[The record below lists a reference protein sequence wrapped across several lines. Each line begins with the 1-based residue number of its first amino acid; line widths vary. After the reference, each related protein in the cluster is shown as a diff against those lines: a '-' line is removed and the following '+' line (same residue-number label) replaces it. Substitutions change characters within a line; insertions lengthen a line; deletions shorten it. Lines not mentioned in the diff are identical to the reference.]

1 MFVANLHLFIEKHII
16 PPSILHLSLY
26 KYCQKCHFNCNK
38 SILYLN
44 KNKRIYFVLQSVYII
59 FASIF
64 NNKTTVESNDFN
76 LLNKINYPDDLRKL
90 KEEQLPQLCK
100 ELRDDIL
107 KELSVNPGHMASS
120 MGAIELTVA
129 LHYVFNTPEDRLVWD
144 VGHQAYGHKILTG
157 RKDRF
162 YTNRKLHGIMPFPS
176 PLESEYDSFV
186 CGHASNSISAAL
198 GMAVAA
204 KKTGNGKRH
213 VVAIIGDGAMSGG
226 LAFEGLNNVSTT
238 PNDMLIILNDNNMS
252 IDRSVGGLKQALLKL
267 NTNETYNNVRFKLSK
282 WLNAK
287 GYLDEDRRKG
297 IIRLNNALKSA
308 ISHQQ
313 NIFEG
318 LNIRYFGPFDGHNVI
333 ELVRVLRQ
341 LKDMKGPKLL
351 HLHTIKGH
359 GYAPAEKAAT
369 IWHAPGK
376 FNINTGERITDDETD
391 IPPKYQTVFGETL
404 LELAKANPNII
415 GVTPAMP
422 TGCSMNILMKAMPDR
437 AFDVGIAEGHAVT
450 FSAGMAK
457 EGLQPFCNIYSSFA
471 QRAYDNIIH
480 DVAILRLPV
489 VLCLDRAGLVGEDGA
504 THHGAFD
511 IAALRPIPNL
521 TIASPMNEH
530 ELRNLMYTAQLK
542 DKGPFVIRYPR
553 GHGVLTDWRNK
564 FEEIE
569 VGTGRKLKDG
579 DTMAVMS
586 VGPIGNN
593 VAKAIENV
601 EKECDGITVAHYDM
615 RFIKPL
621 DEKLLTEAA
630 SKFKY
635 IITVEDGVR
644 KGGFGSAVLE
654 WLSDNNYTTH
664 VTRLG
669 LPDKFVEQGTVSEL
683 QHITGID
690 TDSIAATIKS
700 IAGSIS

>member
-1 MFVANLHLFIEKHII
+1 MEAAKSEFN
-16 PPSILHLSLY
+16 ILNS
-26 KYCQKCHFNCNK
+26 
-38 SILYLN
+38 
-44 KNKRIYFVLQSVYII
+44 
-59 FASIF
+59 
-64 NNKTTVESNDFN
+64 
-76 LLNKINYPDDLRKL
+76 INYPADLRKL
-90 KEEQLPQLCK
+90 DVGQLPELCR

-120 MGAIELTVA
+120 MGTIELTVA
-129 LHYVFNTPEDRLVWD
+129 LHYVYNTPEDRLVWD

-162 YTNRKLHGIMPFPS
+162 CTNRKLHGLMPFPS

-198 GMAVAA
+198 GMAVAD
-204 KKTGNGKRH
+204 KRTGHPERH

-238 PNDMLIILNDNNMS
+238 PNDMLIVLNDNNMS
-252 IDRSVGGLKQALLKL
+252 IDRSVGGMKQALLRL
-267 NTNETYNNVRFKLSK
+267 NTNETYNRLRFKASR
-282 WLNAK
+282 WLNSK
-287 GYLDEDRRKG
+287 GYLNDDRRKG

-359 GYAPAEKAAT
+359 GYTPAEKDPT
-369 IWHAPGK
+369 TWHAPGR
-376 FNINTGERITDDETD
+376 FDIDAEERIVTDETGT
-391 IPPKYQTVFGETL
+391 PPKFQDVFGETL
-404 LELAKANPNII
+404 LELAKANGRIV

-422 TGCSMNILMKAMPDR
+422 TGCSMNIMMKAMPDR
-437 AFDVGIAEGHAVT
+437 TFDVGIAEGHAVT

-457 EGLQPFCNIYSSFA
+457 DGLQPFCNIYSSFA

-521 TIASPMNEH
+521 TIASPMDEH
-530 ELRNLMYTAQLK
+530 ELRNLMYTAQL
-542 DKGPFVIRYPR
+542 DGMGPFVIRYPR
-553 GHGVLTDWRNK
+553 GHGVLTDWRNA
-564 FEEIE
+564 FEEIK
-569 VGTGRKLKDG
+569 VGTGRRLKQG
-579 DTMAVMS
+579 KQVAVLT
-586 VGPIGNN
+586 VGPIGNTAAEAIKKAEAAVSGLN
-593 VAKAIENV
+593 V
-601 EKECDGITVAHYDM
+601 GHYDM

-621 DEKLLTEAA
+621 DESLLEEIG
-630 SKFKY
+630 KQY
-635 IITVEDGVR
+635 NNIVTVEDGVR
-644 KGGFGSAVLE
+644 SGGFGSAVLE
-654 WLSDNNYTTH
+654 WMSDH
-664 VTRLG
+664 GFSPKMTRLG
-669 LPDKFVEQGTVSEL
+669 LQDKFIEHGTVEQL
-683 QHITGID
+683 RHITGMD
-690 TDSIAATIKS
+690 ADAIAAAITKA
-700 IAGSIS
+700 AGL